1 MLVKKR
7 HLVNHSK
14 VTVSCSDLNRM
25 RKACISA
32 SHSCSFLSKKII
44 AAILATA
51 TMSAPL
57 MSMPV
62 YADSNVDVET
72 SGEVSEDMGQ
82 EPDPVRCS
90 GGVNYSDTSAL
101 DEGEGNLVCAQ
112 SNGTWTT
119 ISGNESPTSYHWV
132 AWYKDKLKNDV
143 DIKDE
148 NGNYKGFSQSKV
160 SAWEPFAGEIK
171 ELNDGAYP
179 EAKDYV
185 YPQDTTSGDL
195 DFWTDIAGYYTVMGD
210 PKYENIELTAYEQVV
225 YAKETTEEETINLT
239 TAADGITMGPDGTIM
254 GPDDVEGYVP
264 PVDINRDLIGD
275 DGNGKQKIKEYKEG
289 WSEYRCFKNK
299 DGSENCDAGRVKS
312 RTAVMKLSDGTYVRV
327 TQKHDTNGMSSTKV
341 ERTTDG
347 KKWITDTKYN
357 GSNQWWDGLSDY
369 KTGDKSND
377 AYYSGYTDL
386 NYRFTEG
393 FKRIAPPGNDKAYQ
407 EMGEIW
413 KNGETG
419 TVSKPSLFGDV
430 LFETIDEEKIAGP
443 ISYDSSGKTATRTY
457 TTTSYYY
464 KTREIAKA
472 TIDSAY
478 ATELSQIKD
487 LQVVKGS
494 GKDVTLKADQTDDSF
509 WGKIIPSYWN
519 NEGVITIKN
528 DANMPYHFEAEDVFT
543 TDNDDVVSLYS
554 LLKTTDKEFTF
565 THGFSNIRDTDLDS
579 TKYPTDIEEN
589 CVTTKSTTGKDK
601 QVCSKKQTPL
611 IKFDLKL
618 NEDVKPQEEID
629 EDEIEKNVTLT
640 KDNDKE
646 DKEKQE
652 EGK

>member
-57 MSMPV
+57 MTMPV

-239 TAADGITMGPDGTIM
+239 TDAGDVTMGPDGSIT
-254 GPDDVEGYVP
+254 GPDGSYLPSVGTGSG
-264 PVDINRDLIGD
+264 LIDEVKFPNTTGS
-275 DGNGKQKIKEYKEG
+275 NGEITEYKEG
-289 WSEYRCFKNK
+289 WTPMHCIKAEKGKEDCTQVMTRS
-299 DGSENCDAGRVKS
+299 
-312 RTAVMKLSDGTYVRV
+312 AVMKC
-327 TQKHDTNGMSSTKV
+327 QKGYIRILQAHDSKGMSSMKV
-341 ERTTDG
+341 EITTDNG
-347 KKWITDTKYN
+347 KTWNTSPIYN
-357 GSNQWWDGLSDY
+357 GTVHWDGASDY
-369 KTGDKSND
+369 KPGDKGNNTYKANPFLTGKD
-377 AYYSGYTDL
+377 RYTETNKAD
-386 NYRFTEG
+386 G
-393 FKRIAPPGNDKAYQ
+393 DKGIEAV
-407 EMGEIW
+407 W
-413 KNGETG
+413 DG
-419 TVSKPSLFGDV
+419 TSV
-430 LFETIDEEKIAGP
+430 LYFEAIDEEKIAGM
-443 ISYDSSGKTATRTY
+443 IQYDESGKTATRTY
-457 TTTSYYY
+457 TTTTYYY
-464 KTREIAKA
+464 KTKEIAKA

-478 ATELSQIKD
+478 ATELSQIKN

-494 GKDVTLKADQTDDSF
+494 GKEVTLKAGQTDDSF
-509 WGKIIPSYWN
+509 WGKVVPSYWN

-543 TDNDDVVSLYS
+543 TDSDEVVSLYS
-554 LLKTTDKEFTF
+554 LLKTTDKEYTF
-565 THGFSNIRDTDLDS
+565 THGFSNIKDTDLDN

-589 CVTTKSTTGKDK
+589 CVTTKSVTGKDK
-601 QVCSKKQTPL
+601 QICSKKQTPL
-611 IKFDLKL
+611 MKFSLKL

-646 DKEKQE
+646 SKENQE

>member
-57 MSMPV
+57 MTMPV

-239 TAADGITMGPDGTIM
+239 TNADGGIAMGPDGSILS
-254 GPDDVEGYVP
+254 PEDAENYVP
-264 PVDINRDLIGD
+264 PVDVDSTI
-275 DGNGKQKIKEYKEG
+275 IKDRKGAALEEYKEG

-299 DGSENCDAGRVKS
+299 DGTKDCNHKVTS
-312 RTAVMKLSDGTYVRV
+312 RTAVMKLSDGSYVRI
-327 TQKHDTNGMSSTKV
+327 TQKHDTNGMSSMKL
-341 ERTTDG
+341 ERTIDGGKNWVTDS
-347 KKWITDTKYN
+347 KYK
-357 GSNQWWDGLSDY
+357 GDVHWDGLSDY
-369 KTGDKSND
+369 KKGDKSND
-377 AYYSGYTDL
+377 AYGLGNFGSSRHS
-386 NYRFTEG
+386 RFQDDNKIQYPSESS
-393 FKRIAPPGNDKAYQ
+393 Q
-407 EMGEIW
+407 EIQNIW
-413 KNGETG
+413 ETG
-419 TVSKPSLFGDV
+419 KY
-430 LFETIDEEKIAGP
+430 EIIDEEKAVGP

-464 KTREIAKA
+464 KTKEIAKA

-494 GKDVTLKADQTDDSF
+494 GEDITLKADQTDDSF
-509 WGKIIPSYWN
+509 WGKVVPSYWN

-528 DANMPYHFEAEDVFT
+528 DASMPYHFEAEDVFT
-543 TDNDDVVSLYS
+543 TDSDEIVGLYS

-565 THGFSNIRDTDLDS
+565 THGFSNIRDTDLDN

>member
-57 MSMPV
+57 MTMPV

-225 YAKETTEEETINLT
+225 FAKETTEEETINLT
-239 TAADGITMGPDGTIM
+239 TDADGITMGPDGSILS
-254 GPDDVEGYVP
+254 PEDAESYVP
-264 PVDINRDLIGD
+264 PVDITDNPIIN
-275 DGNGKQKIKEYKEG
+275 GNGGTLKEYKEG

-299 DGSENCDAGRVKS
+299 DGTKDCNHKVTS
-312 RTAVMKLSDGTYVRV
+312 RTAVMKLSDGSYVRI
-327 TQKHDTNGMSSTKV
+327 TQKHDTNGMSSMKL
-341 ERTTDG
+341 ERTIDGGKNWVTDS
-347 KKWITDTKYN
+347 KYK
-357 GSNQWWDGLSDY
+357 GDVHWDGLSDY
-369 KTGDKSND
+369 KKGDKSND
-377 AYYSGYTDL
+377 AYGLGNFGSSRHSRFQDDNKIQYSS
-386 NYRFTEG
+386 ESS
-393 FKRIAPPGNDKAYQ
+393 K
-407 EMGEIW
+407 EIQNIW
-413 KNGETG
+413 ETG
-419 TVSKPSLFGDV
+419 KY
-430 LFETIDEEKIAGP
+430 ETIDEEKSVGP

-464 KTREIAKA
+464 KTKEIAKA

-494 GKDVTLKADQTDDSF
+494 GEDTTLKADQTDDSF
-509 WGKIIPSYWN
+509 WGKVVPSYWN

-528 DANMPYHFEAEDVFT
+528 DASMPYHFEAEDVFT
-543 TDNDDVVSLYS
+543 TDSDEVVSLYS

>member
-57 MSMPV
+57 MTMPV

-210 PKYENIELTAYEQVV
+210 PKYENIQLTAYEQVV

-239 TAADGITMGPDGTIM
+239 TNADGGIAMGPDGSILS
-254 GPDDVEGYVP
+254 PEDAEHYVP
-264 PVDINRDLIGD
+264 SVDVVPSRF
-275 DGNGKQKIKEYKEG
+275 GNGKGAALEEYKEG

-299 DGSENCDAGRVKS
+299 DGTENCNAGRVKS
-312 RTAVMKLSDGTYVRV
+312 RTAVMKLSDGTYVRI
-327 TQKHDTNGMSSTKV
+327 TQKHDTNGMSSMKL
-341 ERTTDG
+341 ERTTNGG
-347 KKWITDTKYN
+347 KTWATDSKYN
-357 GSNQWWDGLSDY
+357 GKLHWDGAVDY

-377 AYYSGYTDL
+377 EYSSSESPKNRFKEDNKVLPFGSSSKDIQRLWDTG
-386 NYRFTEG
+386 NY
-393 FKRIAPPGNDKAYQ
+393 
-407 EMGEIW
+407 EI
-413 KNGETG
+413 
-419 TVSKPSLFGDV
+419 
-430 LFETIDEEKIAGP
+430 IDEEKAVGP
-443 ISYDSSGKTATRTY
+443 ISYDPSGKTATRTY

-464 KTREIAKA
+464 KTKEIAKA

-478 ATELSQIKD
+478 ATELSQIKN

-494 GKDVTLKADQTDDSF
+494 GKDITLKADQADSSF
-509 WGKIIPSYWN
+509 WGKVVPSYWN
-519 NEGVITIKN
+519 NEGLITIKN
-528 DANMPYHFEAEDVFT
+528 DESMPYHFEAEDVFT
-543 TDNDDVVSLYS
+543 TDNDEVVSLYS

-565 THGFSNIRDTDLDS
+565 THGFSNIRDTDLDN

-629 EDEIEKNVTLT
+629 EDEVEKNVTLT

-646 DKEKQE
+646 DKE
-652 EGK
+652 EGE

>member
-57 MSMPV
+57 MTMPV
-62 YADSNVDVET
+62 YADSDVDVET

-239 TAADGITMGPDGTIM
+239 TNADGGIAMGPDGSILS
-254 GPDDVEGYVP
+254 PEDAEKYVP
-264 PVDINRDLIGD
+264 SVNVDSRSF
-275 DGNGKQKIKEYKEG
+275 GNGKGATLEEYKEG

-299 DGSENCDAGRVKS
+299 DGTENCNAGRVKS
-312 RTAVMKLSDGTYVRV
+312 RTAVMKLSDGTYARI
-327 TQKHDTNGMSSTKV
+327 TQKHDTNGMSSMKL

-347 KKWITDTKYN
+347 GKTWATDSKYN
-357 GSNQWWDGLSDY
+357 GKLHWDGAVDY

-377 AYYSGYTDL
+377 EYSSSESPKNRFKEDNKVLPFGSSSKEIQRLWDTG
-386 NYRFTEG
+386 NY
-393 FKRIAPPGNDKAYQ
+393 
-407 EMGEIW
+407 EI
-413 KNGETG
+413 
-419 TVSKPSLFGDV
+419 
-430 LFETIDEEKIAGP
+430 IDEEKAVGP

-464 KTREIAKA
+464 KTKEIAKA

-494 GKDVTLKADQTDDSF
+494 GKDVTLKADQTDSSF
-509 WGKIIPSYWN
+509 WGKVVPSYWN
-519 NEGVITIKN
+519 NEGAITIKN
-528 DANMPYHFEAEDVFT
+528 DESMPYHFEAEDVFT
-543 TDNDDVVSLYS
+543 TDNDETVSLYS

-565 THGFSNIRDTDLDS
+565 THGFSNIRDTDLDN

-589 CVTTKSTTGKDK
+589 CVTTKSTTGKNK

-629 EDEIEKNVTLT
+629 EDEVEKNVTLT

-646 DKEKQE
+646 DKENQE

>member
-57 MSMPV
+57 MTMPV

-210 PKYENIELTAYEQVV
+210 PKYENIQLTAYEQVV

-239 TAADGITMGPDGTIM
+239 TNADGGIAMGPDGSILS
-254 GPDDVEGYVP
+254 PEDAENYVP
-264 PVDINRDLIGD
+264 SVDVDSTIIK
-275 DGNGKQKIKEYKEG
+275 DGKGATLEEYKEG

-299 DGSENCDAGRVKS
+299 DGTENCNAGRVKS
-312 RTAVMKLSDGTYVRV
+312 RTAVMKLSDGTYVRI
-327 TQKHDTNGMSSTKV
+327 TQKHDTNGMSSMKL
-341 ERTTDG
+341 ERTTNGG
-347 KKWITDTKYN
+347 KTWATDSKYN
-357 GSNQWWDGLSDY
+357 GKLHWDGAVDY

-377 AYYSGYTDL
+377 EYSSSESPKNRFKEDNKVLPFGSSSKDIQRLWDTG
-386 NYRFTEG
+386 NY
-393 FKRIAPPGNDKAYQ
+393 
-407 EMGEIW
+407 EI
-413 KNGETG
+413 
-419 TVSKPSLFGDV
+419 
-430 LFETIDEEKIAGP
+430 IDEEKAVGP
-443 ISYDSSGKTATRTY
+443 ISYDPSGKTATRTY

-464 KTREIAKA
+464 KTKEIAKA

-487 LQVVKGS
+487 LQIVKGS
-494 GKDVTLKADQTDDSF
+494 GKEVTLKADQTDSSF
-509 WGKIIPSYWN
+509 WGKVVPSYWN
-519 NEGVITIKN
+519 NEGAITIKN
-528 DANMPYHFEAEDVFT
+528 DESMLYHFEAEDVFT
-543 TDNDDVVSLYS
+543 TDNDETVSLYS

-565 THGFSNIRDTDLDS
+565 THGFSNIRDTDLDN

-646 DKEKQE
+646 DKE

>member
-57 MSMPV
+57 MTMPV

-90 GGVNYSDTSAL
+90 GGVNYSDASAL

-239 TAADGITMGPDGTIM
+239 TDADGVTMGPDGSMI
-254 GPDDVEGYVP
+254 GPDGSYLP
-264 PVDINRDLIGD
+264 PVGAGSNLIGD
-275 DGNGKQKIKEYKEG
+275 AEFPDSTGPNGEITEYKEG
-289 WSEYRCFKNK
+289 WTPMHCIKSEKGKEDCLQVMTR
-299 DGSENCDAGRVKS
+299 S
-312 RTAVMKLSDGTYVRV
+312 AVMKC
-327 TQKHDTNGMSSTKV
+327 QKGYIRILQAHDSKGMSSMKV
-341 ERTTDG
+341 QITTDNG
-347 KKWITDTKYN
+347 KTWSTSPIYN
-357 GSNQWWDGLSDY
+357 GTAHWDGASDY
-369 KTGDKSND
+369 KPGDKGNNTYKANPFLTGKD
-377 AYYSGYTDL
+377 RYTETNKAD
-386 NYRFTEG
+386 G
-393 FKRIAPPGNDKAYQ
+393 DKGVEAV
-407 EMGEIW
+407 W
-413 KNGETG
+413 AG
-419 TVSKPSLFGDV
+419 TSELY
-430 LFETIDEEKIAGP
+430 FEAIDEEKIAGM
-443 ISYDSSGKTATRTY
+443 IKYDESGKTATRTY
-457 TTTSYYY
+457 TTTTYYY
-464 KTREIAKA
+464 KTKEIAKA

-478 ATELSQIKD
+478 ATELSQIKN

-494 GKDVTLKADQTDDSF
+494 GKEVTLKADQTDDSF
-509 WGKIIPSYWN
+509 WGKVVPSYWN

-543 TDNDDVVSLYS
+543 TDSDEVVSLYS
-554 LLKTTDKEFTF
+554 LLKTTDKEYTF
-565 THGFSNIRDTDLDS
+565 THGFSNIKDTDLDN

-589 CVTTKSTTGKDK
+589 CVTTKSVTGKDK
-601 QVCSKKQTPL
+601 QICSKKQTPL
-611 IKFDLKL
+611 MKFSLKL

-646 DKEKQE
+646 SKENQE

>member
-57 MSMPV
+57 MTMPV

-82 EPDPVRCS
+82 EPDPIRCS
-90 GGVNYSDTSAL
+90 GGVNYGDTSAL

-239 TAADGITMGPDGTIM
+239 TNADGGIAMGPDGSILS
-254 GPDDVEGYVP
+254 PEDAENYVP
-264 PVDINRDLIGD
+264 SVDVDSTIIK
-275 DGNGKQKIKEYKEG
+275 NGKGATLEEYKEG

-299 DGSENCDAGRVKS
+299 DGTENCNAGRVKS
-312 RTAVMKLSDGTYVRV
+312 RTAVMKLSDGTYVRI
-327 TQKHDTNGMSSTKV
+327 TQKHDTNGMSSMKL
-341 ERTTDG
+341 ERTTNGG
-347 KKWITDTKYN
+347 KTWATDSKYN
-357 GSNQWWDGLSDY
+357 GKLHWDGAVDY

-377 AYYSGYTDL
+377 EYSSSESPKNRFKEDNKVLPFGSSSKDIQRLWDTG
-386 NYRFTEG
+386 NY
-393 FKRIAPPGNDKAYQ
+393 
-407 EMGEIW
+407 EI
-413 KNGETG
+413 
-419 TVSKPSLFGDV
+419 
-430 LFETIDEEKIAGP
+430 IDEEKAVGP
-443 ISYDSSGKTATRTY
+443 ISYDPSGKTATRTY

-464 KTREIAKA
+464 KTKEIAKA

-478 ATELSQIKD
+478 ATELSQIKN

-494 GKDVTLKADQTDDSF
+494 GKDITLKADQADSSF
-509 WGKIIPSYWN
+509 WGKVVPSYWN
-519 NEGVITIKN
+519 NEGLITIKN
-528 DANMPYHFEAEDVFT
+528 DESMPYHFEAEDVFT
-543 TDNDDVVSLYS
+543 TDNDEVVSLYS

-565 THGFSNIRDTDLDS
+565 THGFSNIRDTDLDN

-629 EDEIEKNVTLT
+629 EDEVEKNVTLT

-646 DKEKQE
+646 DKE
-652 EGK
+652 EGE

>member
-32 SHSCSFLSKKII
+32 SHSYSFLSKKII

-57 MSMPV
+57 MAMPV
-62 YADSNVDVET
+62 YADSDVDVET
-72 SGEVSEDMGQ
+72 SGEVNEDMGQ

-239 TAADGITMGPDGTIM
+239 TNADGGIAMGPDGSILS
-254 GPDDVEGYVP
+254 PEDAENYVP
-264 PVDINRDLIGD
+264 SVDVDSTIIK
-275 DGNGKQKIKEYKEG
+275 DGKGATLEEYKEG

-299 DGSENCDAGRVKS
+299 DGTENCNAGRVKS
-312 RTAVMKLSDGTYVRV
+312 RTAVMKLSDGTYVRI
-327 TQKHDTNGMSSTKV
+327 TQKHDTNGMSSMKL
-341 ERTTDG
+341 ERTTNGG
-347 KKWITDTKYN
+347 KTWATDSKYN
-357 GSNQWWDGLSDY
+357 GKLHWDGAVDY

-377 AYYSGYTDL
+377 EYSSSESPKNRFKEDNKVLPFGSSSKDIQRLWDTG
-386 NYRFTEG
+386 NY
-393 FKRIAPPGNDKAYQ
+393 
-407 EMGEIW
+407 EI
-413 KNGETG
+413 
-419 TVSKPSLFGDV
+419 
-430 LFETIDEEKIAGP
+430 IDEEKAVGP
-443 ISYDSSGKTATRTY
+443 ISYDPSGKTATRTY

-464 KTREIAKA
+464 KTKEIAKA

-487 LQVVKGS
+487 LQIVKGS
-494 GKDVTLKADQTDDSF
+494 GKEVTLKADQTDSSF
-509 WGKIIPSYWN
+509 WGKVVPSYWN
-519 NEGVITIKN
+519 NEGAITIKN
-528 DANMPYHFEAEDVFT
+528 DESMLYHFEAEDVFT
-543 TDNDDVVSLYS
+543 TDNDETVSLYS

-565 THGFSNIRDTDLDS
+565 THGFSNIRDTDLDN

-646 DKEKQE
+646 DKE

>member
-25 RKACISA
+25 RKACISV

-57 MSMPV
+57 MTMPV

-72 SGEVSEDMGQ
+72 SGEVSEDMRQ

-112 SNGTWTT
+112 SSGTWTT

-210 PKYENIELTAYEQVV
+210 PKYENIELTAYEQIV

-239 TAADGITMGPDGTIM
+239 TAADGIVMGPDGSILSPEDAET
-254 GPDDVEGYVP
+254 YVP
-264 PVDINRDLIGD
+264 PVNVGDEPIGIE
-275 DGNGKQKIKEYKEG
+275 NGVTLKEYKEG

-299 DGSENCDAGRVKS
+299 GGTEDCNHKVTS
-312 RTAVMKLSDGTYVRV
+312 RTAVMKLSDGSYVRI
-327 TQKHDTNGMSSTKV
+327 TQKHDTNGMSSMKL
-341 ERTTDG
+341 ERTINGGKNWVTDS
-347 KKWITDTKYN
+347 KYN
-357 GSNQWWDGLSDY
+357 GSLYWDGLSDY
-369 KTGDKSND
+369 KKGDKSNN
-377 AYYSGYTDL
+377 T
-386 NYRFTEG
+386 YRSWGPYGWPQSRFHDYNIIPTPSES
-393 FKRIAPPGNDKAYQ
+393 KEKIQD
-407 EMGEIW
+407 IW
-413 KNGETG
+413 ETG
-419 TVSKPSLFGDV
+419 KY
-430 LFETIDEEKIAGP
+430 EIIDEEKAVGP

-464 KTREIAKA
+464 KTKEIAKA

-478 ATELSQIKD
+478 ATELSQTKD

-494 GKDVTLKADQTDDSF
+494 GENITLKADQTDDSF
-509 WGKIIPSYWN
+509 WGKVVPSYWN
-519 NEGVITIKN
+519 NEGVITIRN
-528 DANMPYHFEAEDVFT
+528 DASMPYHFEAEDVFT
-543 TDNDDVVSLYS
+543 TDSDEVVSLYS

-565 THGFSNIRDTDLDS
+565 THGFSNIRDTDLDN

>member
-57 MSMPV
+57 MTMPV

-210 PKYENIELTAYEQVV
+210 PKYENIQLTAYEQVV
-225 YAKETTEEETINLT
+225 YAKETTGEETINLT
-239 TAADGITMGPDGTIM
+239 TNADGGIAMGPDGSILS
-254 GPDDVEGYVP
+254 PEDAENYVP
-264 PVDINRDLIGD
+264 SVDVDSTIIK
-275 DGNGKQKIKEYKEG
+275 DGKGATLEEYKEG

-299 DGSENCDAGRVKS
+299 DGTENCNAGRVKS
-312 RTAVMKLSDGTYVRV
+312 RTAVMKLSDGTYVRI
-327 TQKHDTNGMSSTKV
+327 TQKHDTNGMSSMKL
-341 ERTTDG
+341 ERTANGGKTWATDS
-347 KKWITDTKYN
+347 KYN
-357 GSNQWWDGLSDY
+357 GKLHWDGAVDY

-377 AYYSGYTDL
+377 EYSSSESPKNRFKENNKVLPFGSSSKDIQRLWDTG
-386 NYRFTEG
+386 NY
-393 FKRIAPPGNDKAYQ
+393 
-407 EMGEIW
+407 EI
-413 KNGETG
+413 
-419 TVSKPSLFGDV
+419 
-430 LFETIDEEKIAGP
+430 IDEEKAVGP
-443 ISYDSSGKTATRTY
+443 ISYDPSGKTATRTY

-464 KTREIAKA
+464 KTKEIAKA

-487 LQVVKGS
+487 LQIVKGS
-494 GKDVTLKADQTDDSF
+494 GKEVTLKADQTDSSF
-509 WGKIIPSYWN
+509 WGKVVPSYWN
-519 NEGVITIKN
+519 NEGAITIKN
-528 DANMPYHFEAEDVFT
+528 DESMLYHFEAEDVFT
-543 TDNDDVVSLYS
+543 TDNDETVSLYS

-565 THGFSNIRDTDLDS
+565 THGFSNIRDTDLDN

-629 EDEIEKNVTLT
+629 EDEIEKNVTLA

-646 DKEKQE
+646 DKE

>member
-57 MSMPV
+57 MTMPV
-62 YADSNVDVET
+62 YADSDVDVET

-239 TAADGITMGPDGTIM
+239 TNADGGIAMGPDGSILS
-254 GPDDVEGYVP
+254 PEDAENYVP
-264 PVDINRDLIGD
+264 SVDVVPSTFD
-275 DGNGKQKIKEYKEG
+275 NGKGAALEEYKEG

-299 DGSENCDAGRVKS
+299 DGTENCNAGRVKS
-312 RTAVMKLSDGTYVRV
+312 RTAVMKLSDGTYVRI
-327 TQKHDTNGMSSTKV
+327 TQKHDTNGMSSMKL

-347 KKWITDTKYN
+347 GKTWATDSKYN
-357 GSNQWWDGLSDY
+357 GKLHWDGAVDY

-377 AYYSGYTDL
+377 EYSSSESPKNRFKEDNKVLPFGSSSKEIQRLWDTG
-386 NYRFTEG
+386 NY
-393 FKRIAPPGNDKAYQ
+393 
-407 EMGEIW
+407 EI
-413 KNGETG
+413 
-419 TVSKPSLFGDV
+419 
-430 LFETIDEEKIAGP
+430 IDEEKAVGP
-443 ISYDSSGKTATRTY
+443 ISYDSLGKTATRTY

-464 KTREIAKA
+464 KTKEIAKA

-478 ATELSQIKD
+478 ATELSQIKN

-509 WGKIIPSYWN
+509 WGKVVPSYWN

-528 DANMPYHFEAEDVFT
+528 DESMPYHFEAEDIFT
-543 TDNDDVVSLYS
+543 TDSDEIVSLYS

-565 THGFSNIRDTDLDS
+565 THGFSNIRDTDLDN

-629 EDEIEKNVTLT
+629 EDEVEKNVTLT

-646 DKEKQE
+646 DKE

>member
-57 MSMPV
+57 MTMPV

-239 TAADGITMGPDGTIM
+239 TAADGITMGPDGSILS
-254 GPDDVEGYVP
+254 PEDAENYVP
-264 PVDINRDLIGD
+264 SADVNRDFLD
-275 DGNGKQKIKEYKEG
+275 DGGDRKEISLKEYKEG

-299 DGSENCDAGRVKS
+299 DGTEDCNHKVTS
-312 RTAVMKLSDGTYVRV
+312 RTAVMKLSDGSYVRV
-327 TQKHDTNGMSSTKV
+327 TQKHDTNGMSSMKV
-341 ERTTDG
+341 ERTQDG
-347 KKWITDTKYN
+347 KKWVTDSKYN
-357 GSNQWWDGLSDY
+357 GSLSWDGFADY
-369 KTGDKSND
+369 KKGDKSN
-377 AYYSGYTDL
+377 ATYSTIGPYGS
-386 NYRFTEG
+386 YPQSRFHKYNKSSPSGSKE
-393 FKRIAPPGNDKAYQ
+393 
-407 EMGEIW
+407 EIW
-413 KNGETG
+413 KNGETD

-472 TIDSAY
+472 TINSAY

-509 WGKIIPSYWN
+509 WGKVVPSYWN

-543 TDNDDVVSLYS
+543 TDNDEVVSLYS

-565 THGFSNIRDTDLDS
+565 THGFSNIKDTDLDN

-629 EDEIEKNVTLT
+629 EDEVEKNVTLT

>member
-32 SHSCSFLSKKII
+32 SHSYSFLSKKII

-57 MSMPV
+57 MAMPV
-62 YADSNVDVET
+62 YADSDVDVET
-72 SGEVSEDMGQ
+72 SGEVNEDMGQ

-239 TAADGITMGPDGTIM
+239 TAADGITMGPDGSILS
-254 GPDDVEGYVP
+254 PEDAENYVP
-264 PVDINRDLIGD
+264 PVNVGDEPIGIE
-275 DGNGKQKIKEYKEG
+275 DGVTLKEYKEG

-299 DGSENCDAGRVKS
+299 DGTEDCNHKVTS
-312 RTAVMKLSDGTYVRV
+312 RTAVMKLSDGSYVRI
-327 TQKHDTNGMSSTKV
+327 TQKHDTNGMSSMKL
-341 ERTTDG
+341 ERTINGGKNWVTDS
-347 KKWITDTKYN
+347 KYN
-357 GSNQWWDGLSDY
+357 GGLYWDGLSDY
-369 KTGDKSND
+369 KKGDKSND
-377 AYYSGYTDL
+377 VYRSWGPYGYPQS
-386 NYRFTEG
+386 RFHDYNKIPTPSESS
-393 FKRIAPPGNDKAYQ
+393 
-407 EMGEIW
+407 EEIRDIW
-413 KNGETG
+413 ENGKYEI
-419 TVSKPSLFGDV
+419 
-430 LFETIDEEKIAGP
+430 IDEEKAVGP

-464 KTREIAKA
+464 KTKEIAKA

-509 WGKIIPSYWN
+509 WGKVVPSYWN

-528 DANMPYHFEAEDVFT
+528 DASMPYHFEAEDVFT
-543 TDNDDVVSLYS
+543 TDSDEIVSLYS

-565 THGFSNIRDTDLDS
+565 THGFSNIRDTDLDN

-618 NEDVKPQEEID
+618 NEDAKPQEEID

>member
-57 MSMPV
+57 MTMPV
-62 YADSNVDVET
+62 YADSDVDVET

-239 TAADGITMGPDGTIM
+239 TNADGGIAMGPDGSILS
-254 GPDDVEGYVP
+254 PEDAEKYVP
-264 PVDINRDLIGD
+264 SVNVDPRLF
-275 DGNGKQKIKEYKEG
+275 GNGKGATLEEYKEG

-299 DGSENCDAGRVKS
+299 DGTENCNAGRVKS
-312 RTAVMKLSDGTYVRV
+312 RTAVMKLSDGTYARI
-327 TQKHDTNGMSSTKV
+327 TQKHDTNGMSSMKL

-347 KKWITDTKYN
+347 GKTWATDSKYN
-357 GSNQWWDGLSDY
+357 GKLHWDGAVDY

-377 AYYSGYTDL
+377 EYSSSESPKNRFKEDNKVLPFGSSSKEIQRLWDTG
-386 NYRFTEG
+386 NY
-393 FKRIAPPGNDKAYQ
+393 
-407 EMGEIW
+407 EI
-413 KNGETG
+413 
-419 TVSKPSLFGDV
+419 
-430 LFETIDEEKIAGP
+430 IDEEKAVGP

-464 KTREIAKA
+464 KTKEIAKA

-494 GKDVTLKADQTDDSF
+494 GKDVTLKADQTDSSF
-509 WGKIIPSYWN
+509 WGKVVPSYWN
-519 NEGVITIKN
+519 NEGAITIKN
-528 DANMPYHFEAEDVFT
+528 DESMPYHFEAEDVFT
-543 TDNDDVVSLYS
+543 TDNDETVSLYS

-565 THGFSNIRDTDLDS
+565 THGFSNIRDTDLDN

-589 CVTTKSTTGKDK
+589 CVTTKSTTGKNK

-629 EDEIEKNVTLT
+629 EDEVEKNVTLT

-646 DKEKQE
+646 DKENQE

>member
-14 VTVSCSDLNRM
+14 VTVSCSELNRM
-25 RKACISA
+25 RKAYISA

-57 MSMPV
+57 MTMPV

-90 GGVNYSDTSAL
+90 GGVNYDDTSAL

-239 TAADGITMGPDGTIM
+239 TDASGGITMGPDGSILS
-254 GPDDVEGYVP
+254 PEDAESYVP
-264 PVDINRDLIGD
+264 PVNIN
-275 DGNGKQKIKEYKEG
+275 DGTITDVGTPDGISLKEYKEG

-299 DGSENCDAGRVKS
+299 DGSENCDEGRVKS
-312 RTAVMKLSDGTYVRV
+312 RTAVMKLSDGTYVRI
-327 TQKHDTNGMSSTKV
+327 TQKHDTNGMSSMKL

-347 KKWITDTKYN
+347 KKWIVDKKYN
-357 GSNQWWDGLSDY
+357 GSLHWDGLSDY
-369 KTGDKSND
+369 KTGDKSNNS
-377 AYYSGYTDL
+377 YFSGTD
-386 NYRFTEG
+386 NANRFNKDNKSVDYHG
-393 FKRIAPPGNDKAYQ
+393 DSKKIQ
-407 EMGEIW
+407 EIW
-413 KNGETG
+413 KNGETS

-509 WGKIIPSYWN
+509 WGKVVPSYWN

-528 DANMPYHFEAEDVFT
+528 DANMPYHFETEDVFT
-543 TDNDDVVSLYS
+543 TDNDEVVSLYS

-565 THGFSNIRDTDLDS
+565 THGFSNIKDTDLDN

-629 EDEIEKNVTLT
+629 EDEVEKNVTLT

>member
-57 MSMPV
+57 MTMPV

-239 TAADGITMGPDGTIM
+239 TDADGATMGPDGSIISPDGSYLPSVGANSGLIDEVKFPNTT
-254 GPDDVEGYVP
+254 GP
-264 PVDINRDLIGD
+264 
-275 DGNGKQKIKEYKEG
+275 NGEITEYKEG
-289 WSEYRCFKNK
+289 WTPMHCIKAEKGKEGCTQVMTRS
-299 DGSENCDAGRVKS
+299 
-312 RTAVMKLSDGTYVRV
+312 AVMKC
-327 TQKHDTNGMSSTKV
+327 QKGYIRILQAHDSKGMSSMKV
-341 ERTTDG
+341 EITTDNG
-347 KKWITDTKYN
+347 KTWSTSPIYN
-357 GSNQWWDGLSDY
+357 GTVHWDGASDY
-369 KTGDKSND
+369 KPGDKGNNTYKANPFLTGKD
-377 AYYSGYTDL
+377 RYTENNKAD
-386 NYRFTEG
+386 G
-393 FKRIAPPGNDKAYQ
+393 DKGIEAV
-407 EMGEIW
+407 W
-413 KNGETG
+413 AG
-419 TVSKPSLFGDV
+419 TSELY
-430 LFETIDEEKIAGP
+430 FEAIDEEKIAGM
-443 ISYDSSGKTATRTY
+443 IKYDESGKTATRTY
-457 TTTSYYY
+457 TTTTYYY
-464 KTREIAKA
+464 KTKEIAKA
-472 TIDSAY
+472 TIDIAY
-478 ATELSQIKD
+478 ATELSQIKN

-494 GKDVTLKADQTDDSF
+494 GKEVTLKADQTEDSF
-509 WGKIIPSYWN
+509 WGKVVPSYWN

-543 TDNDDVVSLYS
+543 TDSDEVVSLYS
-554 LLKTTDKEFTF
+554 LLKTTDKEYTF
-565 THGFSNIRDTDLDS
+565 THGFSNIKDTDLDN

-589 CVTTKSTTGKDK
+589 CVTTKSVTGKDK
-601 QVCSKKQTPL
+601 QICSKKQTPL
-611 IKFDLKL
+611 MKFSLKL

-646 DKEKQE
+646 SKENQGEDK
-652 EGK
+652 

>member
-57 MSMPV
+57 MTMPV

-239 TAADGITMGPDGTIM
+239 TNADGGIAMGPDGSILS
-254 GPDDVEGYVP
+254 PEDAEHYVP
-264 PVDINRDLIGD
+264 SVDVVPSPF
-275 DGNGKQKIKEYKEG
+275 GNGKGAALEEYKEG

-299 DGSENCDAGRVKS
+299 DGTENCNAGRVKS
-312 RTAVMKLSDGTYVRV
+312 RTAVMKLSDGTYVRI
-327 TQKHDTNGMSSTKV
+327 TQKHDTNGMSSMKL
-341 ERTTDG
+341 ERTTNGG
-347 KKWITDTKYN
+347 KTWATDSKYN
-357 GSNQWWDGLSDY
+357 GKLHWDGAVDY
-369 KTGDKSND
+369 KTGDKSNNE
-377 AYYSGYTDL
+377 YSSSESPKNRFKEDNKVLPFGSSSKDIQRLWDTG
-386 NYRFTEG
+386 NY
-393 FKRIAPPGNDKAYQ
+393 
-407 EMGEIW
+407 EI
-413 KNGETG
+413 
-419 TVSKPSLFGDV
+419 
-430 LFETIDEEKIAGP
+430 IDEEKAVGP

-509 WGKIIPSYWN
+509 WGKVVPSYWN

-543 TDNDDVVSLYS
+543 TDNDEVVSLYS

-565 THGFSNIRDTDLDS
+565 THGFSNIKDTDLDN

-629 EDEIEKNVTLT
+629 EDEVEKNVTLT

-646 DKEKQE
+646 DKE
-652 EGK
+652 EGE

>member
-57 MSMPV
+57 MTMPV

-195 DFWTDIAGYYTVMGD
+195 DFWTDIAGYYTVIGD

-239 TAADGITMGPDGTIM
+239 TDADGVTMGPDGSIT
-254 GPDDVEGYVP
+254 GPDGSYLPSVGTGSG
-264 PVDINRDLIGD
+264 LIDEVKFPNTTGS
-275 DGNGKQKIKEYKEG
+275 NGEITEYKEG
-289 WSEYRCFKNK
+289 WTPMHCIKAEKGKEDCTQVMTRS
-299 DGSENCDAGRVKS
+299 
-312 RTAVMKLSDGTYVRV
+312 AVMKC
-327 TQKHDTNGMSSTKV
+327 QKGYIRILQAHDSKGMSSMKV
-341 ERTTDG
+341 EITTDNG
-347 KKWITDTKYN
+347 KTWSTSPIYN
-357 GSNQWWDGLSDY
+357 GTVHWDGASDY
-369 KTGDKSND
+369 KPGDKGNNTYKANPFLTGKD
-377 AYYSGYTDL
+377 RYTETNKTD
-386 NYRFTEG
+386 
-393 FKRIAPPGNDKAYQ
+393 GNKGIEAV
-407 EMGEIW
+407 W
-413 KNGETG
+413 AG
-419 TVSKPSLFGDV
+419 TSELY
-430 LFETIDEEKIAGP
+430 FEVIDEEKIAGM
-443 ISYDSSGKTATRTY
+443 IKYDESGKTATRTY
-457 TTTSYYY
+457 TTTTYYY
-464 KTREIAKA
+464 KTKEIAKA

-478 ATELSQIKD
+478 ATELSQIKN

-494 GKDVTLKADQTDDSF
+494 GKEVTLKAGQTDDSF
-509 WGKIIPSYWN
+509 WGKVVPSYWN

-543 TDNDDVVSLYS
+543 TDSDEVVSLYS
-554 LLKTTDKEFTF
+554 LLKTTDKEYTF
-565 THGFSNIRDTDLDS
+565 THGFSNIKDTDLDN

-589 CVTTKSTTGKDK
+589 CVTTKSVTGKDK
-601 QVCSKKQTPL
+601 QICSKKQTPL
-611 IKFDLKL
+611 MKFSLKL

-646 DKEKQE
+646 SKENQE

>member
-57 MSMPV
+57 MTMPV

-171 ELNDGAYP
+171 ELNEGAYP

-239 TAADGITMGPDGTIM
+239 TNAGGGIAMGPDGSILS
-254 GPDDVEGYVP
+254 PEDAEHYVPSIDVEDRV
-264 PVDINRDLIGD
+264 IK
-275 DGNGKQKIKEYKEG
+275 NGKDAALEEYKEG
-289 WSEYRCFKNK
+289 WSEYRRFKNK
-299 DGSENCDAGRVKS
+299 DGTENYNAGRVKS
-312 RTAVMKLSDGTYVRV
+312 RTAVMKLSDGTYVRI
-327 TQKHDTNGMSSTKV
+327 TQKHDTNGMSSMKL

-347 KKWITDTKYN
+347 GKTWATDSKYN
-357 GSNQWWDGLSDY
+357 GKLHWDGAVDY

-377 AYYSGYTDL
+377 EYSSSESPKNRFKEDNKVLPFGSSSKDIQRLWDTG
-386 NYRFTEG
+386 NY
-393 FKRIAPPGNDKAYQ
+393 
-407 EMGEIW
+407 EI
-413 KNGETG
+413 
-419 TVSKPSLFGDV
+419 
-430 LFETIDEEKIAGP
+430 IDEEKAVGP
-443 ISYDSSGKTATRTY
+443 ISYDPSGKTATRTY

-464 KTREIAKA
+464 KTKEIAKA

-487 LQVVKGS
+487 LQIVKGS
-494 GKDVTLKADQTDDSF
+494 GKEVTLKADQTDSSF
-509 WGKIIPSYWN
+509 WGKVVPSYWS
-519 NEGVITIKN
+519 NEGAITIKN
-528 DANMPYHFEAEDVFT
+528 DESMPYHFEAEDVFT
-543 TDNDDVVSLYS
+543 TDNDETVSLYS

-565 THGFSNIRDTDLDS
+565 THGFSNIKDTDLDN

-629 EDEIEKNVTLT
+629 KDEIEKNVTLT

-646 DKEKQE
+646 DKE

>member
-57 MSMPV
+57 MTMPV

-72 SGEVSEDMGQ
+72 SGEVSEDMGH

-239 TAADGITMGPDGTIM
+239 TAADGITMRPDGSILS
-254 GPDDVEGYVP
+254 PEDAENYVP
-264 PVDINRDLIGD
+264 PANINGEVITGKEHP
-275 DGNGKQKIKEYKEG
+275 DGISLKEYKEG
-289 WSEYRCFKNK
+289 
-299 DGSENCDAGRVKS
+299 
-312 RTAVMKLSDGTYVRV
+312 LSP
-327 TQKHDTNGMSSTKV
+327 
-341 ERTTDG
+341 
-347 KKWITDTKYN
+347 
-357 GSNQWWDGLSDY
+357 
-369 KTGDKSND
+369 
-377 AYYSGYTDL
+377 SG
-386 NYRFTEG
+386 
-393 FKRIAPPGNDKAYQ
+393 A
-407 EMGEIW
+407 
-413 KNGETG
+413 
-419 TVSKPSLFGDV
+419 
-430 LFETIDEEKIAGP
+430 EEK
-443 ISYDSSGKTATRTY
+443 
-457 TTTSYYY
+457 
-464 KTREIAKA
+464 
-472 TIDSAY
+472 
-478 ATELSQIKD
+478 
-487 LQVVKGS
+487 
-494 GKDVTLKADQTDDSF
+494 
-509 WGKIIPSYWN
+509 
-519 NEGVITIKN
+519 
-528 DANMPYHFEAEDVFT
+528 
-543 TDNDDVVSLYS
+543 
-554 LLKTTDKEFTF
+554 
-565 THGFSNIRDTDLDS
+565 
-579 TKYPTDIEEN
+579 
-589 CVTTKSTTGKDK
+589 
-601 QVCSKKQTPL
+601 
-611 IKFDLKL
+611 
-618 NEDVKPQEEID
+618 
-629 EDEIEKNVTLT
+629 
-640 KDNDKE
+640 
-646 DKEKQE
+646 E
-652 EGK
+652 EGRGGEKDQPANHRRGRSGRR

>member
-57 MSMPV
+57 MTMPV

-179 EAKDYV
+179 ESKDYV
-185 YPQDTTSGDL
+185 YPQDTTSGNL

-239 TAADGITMGPDGTIM
+239 TDASGGITMGPDGSILS
-254 GPDDVEGYVP
+254 PEDAESYVP
-264 PVDINRDLIGD
+264 PVNINGGTIT
-275 DGNGKQKIKEYKEG
+275 DGGTPDGISLKEYKEG

-299 DGSENCDAGRVKS
+299 DGTEDCNHKVTS
-312 RTAVMKLSDGTYVRV
+312 RTAVMKLSDGTYVRI
-327 TQKHDTNGMSSTKV
+327 TQKHDTNGMSSMKL

-347 KKWITDTKYN
+347 GKTWATDSKYN
-357 GSNQWWDGLSDY
+357 GKLHWDGAVDY

-377 AYYSGYTDL
+377 EYSSSESPKNRFKEDNKVLPFGSSSKDIQRLWDTG
-386 NYRFTEG
+386 NY
-393 FKRIAPPGNDKAYQ
+393 
-407 EMGEIW
+407 EI
-413 KNGETG
+413 
-419 TVSKPSLFGDV
+419 
-430 LFETIDEEKIAGP
+430 IDEEKAVGP
-443 ISYDSSGKTATRTY
+443 ISYDPSGKTATRTY

-464 KTREIAKA
+464 KTKEIAKA

-487 LQVVKGS
+487 LQIVKGS
-494 GKDVTLKADQTDDSF
+494 GKEVTLKADQTDSSF
-509 WGKIIPSYWN
+509 WGKVVPSYWN
-519 NEGVITIKN
+519 NEGAITIKN
-528 DANMPYHFEAEDVFT
+528 DESMLYHFEAEDVFT
-543 TDNDDVVSLYS
+543 TDNDETVSLYS

-565 THGFSNIRDTDLDS
+565 THGFSNIRDTDLDN

-646 DKEKQE
+646 DKE

>member
-57 MSMPV
+57 MTMPV

-160 SAWEPFAGEIK
+160 SAWEPFVGEIK

-239 TAADGITMGPDGTIM
+239 TNADGGIAMGPDGSILS
-254 GPDDVEGYVP
+254 PEDAENYVP
-264 PVDINRDLIGD
+264 SVDVDSTIIK
-275 DGNGKQKIKEYKEG
+275 DGKGATLEEYKEG

-299 DGSENCDAGRVKS
+299 DGTENCNAGRVKS
-312 RTAVMKLSDGTYVRV
+312 RTAVMKLSDGTYVRI
-327 TQKHDTNGMSSTKV
+327 TQKHDTNGMSSMKL
-341 ERTTDG
+341 ERTTNGG
-347 KKWITDTKYN
+347 KTWATDSKYN
-357 GSNQWWDGLSDY
+357 GKLHWDGAVDY

-377 AYYSGYTDL
+377 EYSSSESPKNRFKEDNKVLPFGSSSKDIQRLWDTG
-386 NYRFTEG
+386 NY
-393 FKRIAPPGNDKAYQ
+393 
-407 EMGEIW
+407 EI
-413 KNGETG
+413 
-419 TVSKPSLFGDV
+419 
-430 LFETIDEEKIAGP
+430 IDEEKAVGP
-443 ISYDSSGKTATRTY
+443 ISYDPSGKTATRTY

-464 KTREIAKA
+464 KTKEIAKA

-487 LQVVKGS
+487 LQIVKGS
-494 GKDVTLKADQTDDSF
+494 GKEVTLKADQTDSSF
-509 WGKIIPSYWN
+509 WGKVVPSYWN
-519 NEGVITIKN
+519 NEGAITIKN
-528 DANMPYHFEAEDVFT
+528 DESMLYHFEAEDVFT
-543 TDNDDVVSLYS
+543 TDNDETVSLYS

-565 THGFSNIRDTDLDS
+565 THGFSNIRDTDLDN

-646 DKEKQE
+646 DKE

>member
-7 HLVNHSK
+7 HLINHSK

-32 SHSCSFLSKKII
+32 SHSYSFLSKKII

-57 MSMPV
+57 MTMPV

-195 DFWTDIAGYYTVMGD
+195 DFWTDIAGYYTVIGD
-210 PKYENIELTAYEQVV
+210 PKYENIQLTAYEQVV

-239 TAADGITMGPDGTIM
+239 TNADGGIAMGPDGSILS
-254 GPDDVEGYVP
+254 PEDAEIYVP
-264 PVDINRDLIGD
+264 SVDVDSPIIK
-275 DGNGKQKIKEYKEG
+275 DGKGATLEEYKEG

-299 DGSENCDAGRVKS
+299 DGTENCNAGRVKS
-312 RTAVMKLSDGTYVRV
+312 RTAVMKLSDGTYVRI
-327 TQKHDTNGMSSTKV
+327 TQKHDTNGMSSMKL
-341 ERTTDG
+341 ERTTNGG
-347 KKWITDTKYN
+347 KTWATDSKYN
-357 GSNQWWDGLSDY
+357 GKLHWDGAVDY

-377 AYYSGYTDL
+377 EYSSSESPKNRFKEDNKVLPFGSSSKDIQRLWDTG
-386 NYRFTEG
+386 NY
-393 FKRIAPPGNDKAYQ
+393 
-407 EMGEIW
+407 EI
-413 KNGETG
+413 
-419 TVSKPSLFGDV
+419 
-430 LFETIDEEKIAGP
+430 IDEEKAVGP
-443 ISYDSSGKTATRTY
+443 ISYDPSGKTATRTY

-464 KTREIAKA
+464 KTKEIAKA

-487 LQVVKGS
+487 LQIVKGS
-494 GKDVTLKADQTDDSF
+494 GKEVTLKADQTDSSF
-509 WGKIIPSYWN
+509 WGKVVPSYWN
-519 NEGVITIKN
+519 NEGAITIKN
-528 DANMPYHFEAEDVFT
+528 DESMLYHFEAEDVFT
-543 TDNDDVVSLYS
+543 TDNDETVSLYS

-646 DKEKQE
+646 DKE

>member
-57 MSMPV
+57 MTMPV

-239 TAADGITMGPDGTIM
+239 TNADGGIAMGPDGSILS
-254 GPDDVEGYVP
+254 PEDAEHYVPSIDVEDRV
-264 PVDINRDLIGD
+264 IK
-275 DGNGKQKIKEYKEG
+275 NGKDAALEEYKEG

-299 DGSENCDAGRVKS
+299 DGTENCNAGRVKS
-312 RTAVMKLSDGTYVRV
+312 RTAVMKLSDGTYVRI
-327 TQKHDTNGMSSTKV
+327 TQKHDTNGMSSMKL

-347 KKWITDTKYN
+347 GKTWATDSKYN
-357 GSNQWWDGLSDY
+357 GKLHWDGAVDY

-377 AYYSGYTDL
+377 EYSSSESPKNRFKEDNKVLPFGSSSKDIQRLWDTG
-386 NYRFTEG
+386 NY
-393 FKRIAPPGNDKAYQ
+393 
-407 EMGEIW
+407 EI
-413 KNGETG
+413 
-419 TVSKPSLFGDV
+419 
-430 LFETIDEEKIAGP
+430 IDEEKSVGP
-443 ISYDSSGKTATRTY
+443 ISYDPSGKTATRTY

-464 KTREIAKA
+464 KTKEIAKA

-487 LQVVKGS
+487 LQIVKGS
-494 GKDVTLKADQTDDSF
+494 GQEVTLKADQTDSSF
-509 WGKIIPSYWN
+509 WGKVVPSYWG
-519 NEGVITIKN
+519 NEGAITIKN
-528 DANMPYHFEAEDVFT
+528 DESMPYHFEAEDVFT
-543 TDNDDVVSLYS
+543 TDNDETVSLYS

-565 THGFSNIRDTDLDS
+565 THGFSNIKDTDLDN

-629 EDEIEKNVTLT
+629 KDEIEKNVTLT

-646 DKEKQE
+646 DKE

>member
-57 MSMPV
+57 MTMPV

-90 GGVNYSDTSAL
+90 GGVNYDDTSAL

-210 PKYENIELTAYEQVV
+210 PKYENIQLTAYEQVV

-239 TAADGITMGPDGTIM
+239 TNADGGIAMGADGSILS
-254 GPDDVEGYVP
+254 PEDAENYVP
-264 PVDINRDLIGD
+264 SVDVDSTIIK
-275 DGNGKQKIKEYKEG
+275 DGKGATLEEYKEG

-299 DGSENCDAGRVKS
+299 DGTENCNAGRVKS
-312 RTAVMKLSDGTYVRV
+312 RTAVMKLSDGTYVRI
-327 TQKHDTNGMSSTKV
+327 TQKHDTNGMSSMKL
-341 ERTTDG
+341 ERTTNGG
-347 KKWITDTKYN
+347 KTWATDSKYN
-357 GSNQWWDGLSDY
+357 GKLHWDGAVDY

-377 AYYSGYTDL
+377 EYSSSESPKNRFKEDNKVLPFGSSSKDIQRLWDTG
-386 NYRFTEG
+386 NY
-393 FKRIAPPGNDKAYQ
+393 
-407 EMGEIW
+407 EI
-413 KNGETG
+413 
-419 TVSKPSLFGDV
+419 
-430 LFETIDEEKIAGP
+430 IDEEKAVGP
-443 ISYDSSGKTATRTY
+443 ISYDPSGKTATRTY

-464 KTREIAKA
+464 KTKEIAKA

-487 LQVVKGS
+487 LQIVKGS
-494 GKDVTLKADQTDDSF
+494 GKEVTLKADQTDSSF
-509 WGKIIPSYWN
+509 WGKVVPSYWN
-519 NEGVITIKN
+519 NEGAITIKN
-528 DANMPYHFEAEDVFT
+528 DESMLYHFEAEDVFT
-543 TDNDDVVSLYS
+543 TDNDETVSLYS

-565 THGFSNIRDTDLDS
+565 THGFSNIRDTDLDN

-646 DKEKQE
+646 DKE

>member
-57 MSMPV
+57 MTMPV
-62 YADSNVDVET
+62 YADSDVDVET

-239 TAADGITMGPDGTIM
+239 TDADGVTMGPDGSIT
-254 GPDDVEGYVP
+254 GPDGSYLPSVGT
-264 PVDINRDLIGD
+264 RSDLISDVKFPNTTGP
-275 DGNGKQKIKEYKEG
+275 NGEITEYKEG
-289 WSEYRCFKNK
+289 WTPMHCIKAEKGKEDCTQVMTRS
-299 DGSENCDAGRVKS
+299 
-312 RTAVMKLSDGTYVRV
+312 AVMKCKKGYIRIL
-327 TQKHDTNGMSSTKV
+327 QAHDSKGMSSMKV
-341 ERTTDG
+341 EITTDNG
-347 KKWITDTKYN
+347 KTWSTSPIYN
-357 GSNQWWDGLSDY
+357 GKVHWDGASDY
-369 KTGDKSND
+369 KPGDKGNNTYKANPFLTGKD
-377 AYYSGYTDL
+377 RYTE
-386 NYRFTEG
+386 NNKTNG
-393 FKRIAPPGNDKAYQ
+393 DKDIEAV
-407 EMGEIW
+407 W
-413 KNGETG
+413 AG
-419 TVSKPSLFGDV
+419 TSELY
-430 LFETIDEEKIAGP
+430 FETIDEEKIAGM
-443 ISYDSSGKTATRTY
+443 IKYDESGKTATRTY
-457 TTTSYYY
+457 TTTTYYY
-464 KTREIAKA
+464 KTKEIAKA
-472 TIDSAY
+472 TIDNVY
-478 ATELSQIKD
+478 ATELSQVKN

-494 GKDVTLKADQTDDSF
+494 GKDVTLKADQTDGSF
-509 WGKIIPSYWN
+509 WGKVVPSYWN

-543 TDNDDVVSLYS
+543 TDSDEVVSLYS
-554 LLKTTDKEFTF
+554 LLKTTDKEYTF
-565 THGFSNIRDTDLDS
+565 THGFSNIKDTDLDN

-589 CVTTKSTTGKDK
+589 CVTTKSVTGKDK
-601 QVCSKKQTPL
+601 QICSKKQTPL
-611 IKFDLKL
+611 MKFSLKL

-646 DKEKQE
+646 SKENQE

>member
-57 MSMPV
+57 MTMPV

-143 DIKDE
+143 DVKDE

-239 TAADGITMGPDGTIM
+239 TNADGGIAMRPDGSILS
-254 GPDDVEGYVP
+254 PEDAENYVP
-264 PVDINRDLIGD
+264 SVDVDSTIIK
-275 DGNGKQKIKEYKEG
+275 DGKGATLEEYKEG

-299 DGSENCDAGRVKS
+299 DGTENCNAGRVKS
-312 RTAVMKLSDGTYVRV
+312 RTAVMKLSDGTYVRI
-327 TQKHDTNGMSSTKV
+327 TQKHDTNGMSSMKL
-341 ERTTDG
+341 ERTTNGG
-347 KKWITDTKYN
+347 KTWATDSKYN
-357 GSNQWWDGLSDY
+357 GKLHWDGAVDY

-377 AYYSGYTDL
+377 EYSSSKSPKDRFKEDNKVLPFGSSSKDIQRLWDTG
-386 NYRFTEG
+386 NY
-393 FKRIAPPGNDKAYQ
+393 
-407 EMGEIW
+407 EI
-413 KNGETG
+413 
-419 TVSKPSLFGDV
+419 
-430 LFETIDEEKIAGP
+430 IDEEKAVGP
-443 ISYDSSGKTATRTY
+443 ISYDPSGKTATRTY

-464 KTREIAKA
+464 KTKEIAKA

-487 LQVVKGS
+487 LQIVKGS
-494 GKDVTLKADQTDDSF
+494 GKEVTLKADQTDSSF
-509 WGKIIPSYWN
+509 LGKVVPSYWN
-519 NEGVITIKN
+519 NEGAITIKN
-528 DANMPYHFEAEDVFT
+528 DESMLYHFEAEDVFT
-543 TDNDDVVSLYS
+543 TDNDETVSLYS

-565 THGFSNIRDTDLDS
+565 THGFSNIRDTDLDN

-646 DKEKQE
+646 DKE

>member
-57 MSMPV
+57 MTMSV

-72 SGEVSEDMGQ
+72 SGKVSEDMGQ

-393 FKRIAPPGNDKAYQ
+393 FKRIAPPGDDKAYQ

-419 TVSKPSLFGDV
+419 AVSKPSLFGDV